1 VIVRGTATVTRGSKR
16 LRELVPGDFFG
27 EMAFLHPA
35 PRTATVTARSDMRVM
50 VLDSRAMDVVAE
62 REPAITRRLLEA
74 MADRVRTND
83 RAAQL

>member
-1 VIVRGTATVTRGSKR
+1 
-16 LRELVPGDFFG
+16 
-27 EMAFLHPA
+27 
-35 PRTATVTARSDMRVM
+35 M